1 MKNKFLKIL
10 VVCIA
15 VLVLASCSNDTT
27 DTNSDVVSGTD
38 AVASDSGTAST
49 DLLKIAENGETQY
62 AVIRAKDGTDL
73 EKGLA
78 TDLRDA
84 IAAATDAD
92 VKLRSDNKDEEAY
105 EIIVGLANRPET
117 KDITL
122 AENEYLV
129 TVKGEKVI
137 IAGGSD
143 RALQA
148 AYTYFVSNFIDAT
161 NKTVAVPKDLNYTG
175 TFKTREEQLAE
186 VRLIKYP
193 EYPEENLPRNYDYT
207 VKVKQG
213 SETIEI
219 PVYNPVFADD
229 YFNSTLSGDWYRRF
243 CEFAFSGEA
252 VTIEVTVNVDFTSY
266 SVMPSSK
273 EISATCN
280 GNVISFKI
288 DKPQNIVIRLNDDA
302 NTMLAIFA
310 EEPLLEEDYP
320 NKNALN
326 VIYYEAGYHEVENG
340 YLSVP
345 GGTTVFLEPGAL
357 VKARVSV
364 ASDSKVIGR
373 GAFIESSPSRI
384 PITTTGGEYL
394 FNLRGSGITVDGIKL
409 LDAHTFN
416 ITCSTISDVEIKNV
430 KILSNQISTDG
441 FSIWGTGKNINI
453 HDCYWHISD
462 NIFVIGGSTTSGF
475 ENFVVEDCILSTSYA
490 LFFPQQDVSGKGDIT
505 FKNLDV
511 LRCGSFLKATY
522 NPGRGANPHGQF
534 IMENINAT
542 DVVNNFTFIW
552 IEHFIA
558 GEKTYV
564 MKNIALPKNTLKV
577 EIAADTKDFNLIV
590 DNVWYGTERMTESS
604 NHIKSASSKINV
616 EVTSTNDAKAAGAV
630 ANSTK
635 KASYTAQK
643 IKVGQ
648 LLVGTKVP
656 FYTENGTTY
665 VSAYE
670 LVKALDFTDVKLD
683 ETTGTLTF
691 KDSKKEYTYK
701 AEGNNVL
708 KNGRLMVPLSFFK
721 EIGSSASYDSG
732 AKTVT
737 IDAIQRGENLVANS
751 DMELGLNT
759 DWVTR
764 NFSSLT
770 NSTDAHGGKNAI
782 LVKKDGEN
790 AENGLYTDVVDIV
803 KKYGAGTYKVTAYVK
818 KAGGTGT
825 KISIGVTGEYAVS
838 SASAKQTYDLTDS
851 WQKIE
856 YTYTVSNVNNL
867 KLASLFVGGV
877 KGTDIAFLVDDITM
891 VKVS

>member
-15 VLVLASCSNDTT
+15 VLLLVSCSNDTT
-27 DTNSDVVSGTD
+27 DTNSEVVSGTD
-38 AVASDSGTAST
+38 VTESESGIVDLDLIQIVA
-49 DLLKIAENGETQY
+49 NGETEY
-62 AVIRAKDGTDL
+62 AVVRSKDGTDL
-73 EKGLA
+73 EKSLA
-78 TDLRDA
+78 IDLRET

-92 VKLRSDNKDEEAY
+92 IKLRSDNKEEEAC
-105 EIIVGLANRPET
+105 EIIVGFANRSVTE
-117 KDITL
+117 DLML
-122 AENEYLV
+122 AETEYLV
-129 TVKGEKVI
+129 TVKDGKII

-143 RALQA
+143 RALQT
-148 AYTYFVSNFIDAT
+148 AYTYFTQNFIDAT
-161 NKTVAVPKDLNYTG
+161 NKTVAVPKDLLYTG
-175 TFKTREEQLAE
+175 AFKTREEQLAE

-213 SETIEI
+213 SKTIEI
-219 PVYNPVFADD
+219 PVYNPIFADD
-229 YFNSTLSGDWYRRF
+229 YFNSTLGGDWYRRF
-243 CEFAFSGEA
+243 CEFAFSGEK
-252 VTIEVTVNVDFTSY
+252 VTIEVTVNVDFKSY
-266 SVMPSSK
+266 AVLPSSQQ
-273 EISATCN
+273 IPATCN
-280 GNVISFKI
+280 GNVISFTI
-288 DKPQNIVIRLNDDA
+288 DEPQNVVIRLNGDT
-302 NTMLAIFA
+302 NTTLAIFA

-320 NKNALN
+320 NKDALN
-326 VIYYEAGYHEVENG
+326 VIYFEAGYHEVEG
-340 YLSVP
+340 GFLSVP
-345 GGTTVFLEPGAL
+345 GGSIVFLEPGAL

-364 ASDSKVIGR
+364 ASDAKVIGR

-384 PITTTGGEYL
+384 PIKETGGQYL
-394 FNLRGSGITVDGIKL
+394 FNLKGSGIVVDGIKL
-409 LDAHTFN
+409 LDAHTYN
-416 ITCSTISDVEIKNV
+416 ITCGTISDVEIKNV

-441 FSIWGTGKNINI
+441 FSIWGNGKNVSI

-462 NIFVIGGSTTSGF
+462 NVFVIGGSTSSGF
-475 ENFVVEDCILSTSYA
+475 ENFVVEDCIVATSYA
-490 LFFPQQDVSGKGDIT
+490 LFFPQQDVCGNGDII
-505 FKNLDV
+505 FRNLDV

-522 NPGRGANPHGQF
+522 NPGRGENAHGNF

-542 DVVNNFTFIW
+542 DVANNFRFIW
-552 IEHFIA
+552 IENFIS
-558 GEKTYV
+558 GEKTYT
-564 MKNIALPKNTLKV
+564 MKNIALPKKTLTV
-577 EIAADTKDFNLIV
+577 EIAGDTKGFNLVV
-590 DNVWYGTERMTESS
+590 DNVWYGSERMTENS
-604 NHIKSASSKINV
+604 NYIKSAKGKINV
-616 EVTSTNDAKAAGAV
+616 EVTSANDSKSANAGLNA
-630 ANSTK
+630 TK

-643 IKVGQ
+643 IKVGE
-648 LLVGTKVP
+648 LLVDTKVP

-670 LVKALDFTDVKLD
+670 IVKTLDFVDVKLD

-701 AEGNNVL
+701 AEGNNTL

-732 AKTVT
+732 SKTVT
-737 IDAIQRGENLVANS
+737 IDAIDRGENLVANS

-770 NSTDAHGGKNAI
+770 NSSDAHSGKNAI
-782 LVKKDGEN
+782 LVKKANDSS
-790 AENGLYTDVVDIV
+790 ENGIYTDVADIV

-825 KISIGVTGEYAVS
+825 KISIGVTGEYAVY
-838 SASAKQTYDLTDS
+838 SAAAKQTYDLTDS

-856 YTYTVSNVNNL
+856 YTYVVSNVNNI
-867 KLASLFVGGV
+867 KLVSLFVGGV
-877 KGTDIAFLVDDITM
+877 KGNNIAFLVDDITM